1 MDDDPKEKP
10 SSKGE
15 RLRKEKVAPRKG
27 GYFFAQKFFQH
38 KPTQTNVYNSV
49 WVQERIAPNN
59 HAQAS
64 KKFNTNQT
72 IPYGYNYEKA
82 HLSLVI

>member
-38 KPTQTNVYNSV
+38 KPTQTFVGDAESQRV
-49 WVQERIAPNN
+49 GEGGAIFQHKLARGACGELEADIVACHI
-59 HAQAS
+59 
-64 KKFNTNQT
+64 
-72 IPYGYNYEKA
+72 
-82 HLSLVI
+82 L